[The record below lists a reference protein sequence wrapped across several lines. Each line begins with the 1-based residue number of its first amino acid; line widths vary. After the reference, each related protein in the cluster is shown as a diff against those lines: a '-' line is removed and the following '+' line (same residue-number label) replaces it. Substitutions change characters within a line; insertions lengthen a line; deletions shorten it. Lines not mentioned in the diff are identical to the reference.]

1 MAMAEV
7 GGGQSQGPRAGEL
20 FPPALE
26 GHLAAVARA
35 EADRVAPPFGTVTA
49 TKPLISVHG
58 YNAEISSST
67 SCSVRSFREYC

>member
-1 MAMAEV
+1 MLGGALLLRPSQTPPERLRMAMAEV

-35 EADRVAPPFGTVTA
+35 EADRVAPTFWYGD
-49 TKPLISVHG
+49 G
-58 YNAEISSST
+58 N
-67 SCSVRSFREYC
+67 